1 VLPLCNLFCVG
12 VIIVV
17 VKTALIELERLLKCN
32 IVVLVA
38 YLYCIQ
44 SFLLFALYI
53 RHFFIILFF
62 YIIVHVVKQLD
73 ASKVYSKNN
82 CATTDKTLL

>member
-1 VLPLCNLFCVG
+1 M
-12 VIIVV
+12 

-44 SFLLFALYI
+44 SFLLFALYTSL
-53 RHFFIILFF
+53 FYYFIFVYNCPCCKAAGCIKSLFQ
-62 YIIVHVVKQLD
+62 KQLRH
-73 ASKVYSKNN
+73 NW
-82 CATTDKTLL
+82 